1 MPAKKAKKTE
11 KRQESQKMV
20 DFGTSISRFWN
31 KYIDFNGV
39 AQRSEYW
46 FAALFLFL
54 VEFLLKVFS
63 FVPFFGAIHWLW
75 SIAIFIPCLSI
86 TFRRLHD
93 AGFSAKWLFGLLA
106 VPVLAFVLSWLIIVV
121 TPGAIY
127 DKWAGVALLYF
138 MIMIMF
144 VLYSLFWIIIGL
156 FPSKFKNNKYRK

>member
-1 MPAKKAKKTE
+1 MPAKKAKKIE

-86 TFRRLHD
+86 TSRRLHD
-93 AGFSAKWLFGLLA
+93 AGFSAKWLLA
-106 VPVLAFVLSWLIIVV
+106 LWIAALAGYVSLVLARFTILFLFVAEAAWIFSGVIGVFIFVV
-121 TPGAIY
+121 S
-127 DKWAGVALLYF
+127 LL
-138 MIMIMF
+138 
-144 VLYSLFWIIIGL
+144 
-156 FPSKFKNNKYRK
+156 PSKFKNNKYRK